1 MINCVSRCRYGQLVV
16 DETYNALA
24 VTGNTLVPFT
34 LALLLLLNLLVL
46 DLLSLL
52 SATLLV
58 WFVC

>member
-1 MINCVSRCRYGQLVV
+1 MNRISRCGYRWSNV

-24 VTGNTLVPFT
+24 VTGNALVPFT

-46 DLLSLL
+46 DSFGLF

-58 WFVC
+58 WFIC